1 MADDKGALNKEG
13 VQTER
18 YLTFT
23 INGEA
28 FGIKTEDV
36 TEIIGVQPITKM
48 PRMPD
53 YIKGVI
59 NLRGK
64 VVPVIDMRLKFL
76 QEAVEYNDRTCVI
89 VVDRDDIIVG
99 LIVDDVTEVVNIK
112 TSDIVLLPENRAQSS
127 VEQYTAGIG
136 RVAGEIKLLLD
147 CDKLFEENIY
157 ASDN

>member
-1 MADDKGALNKEG
+1 MIDDKAALNKESA
-13 VQTER
+13 QTER

-28 FGIKTEDV
+28 FGIKIEDV
-36 TEIIGVQPITKM
+36 TEIIGVQPITRM

-64 VVPVIDMRLKFL
+64 VVPVIDMRLKFM
-76 QEAVEYNDRTCVI
+76 QEAIEYNDRTCVI
-89 VVDRDDIIVG
+89 VVDRDDIVVG

-112 TSDIVLLPENRAQSS
+112 TEEIVPLPENRARSS
-127 VEQYTAGIG
+127 VEQYTSGIG

-147 CDKLFEENIY
+147 CDKLFEENIHV
-157 ASDN
+157 SDD